1 LSNSP
6 TFSAVASLGLPK
18 QLPKYKGEALSI
30 LGETFAK
37 KGQSSLAKN
46 AYLQSIKASLEVRN
60 LQSLGNAYINLATLY
75 RDTRQIDSSIFYTKK
90 SLINSHHLHSAN
102 SRLRAYLSFYLNYK
116 IQNNINSSYFYL
128 DKATILNDSLVKVEK
143 EKLKQVFSIS
153 LDEQLRLNELE
164 KENLLNEGRS
174 KLYIMGAGLF
184 FLFIISLI
192 LYRSYQQKNRSNT
205 LLNQKNDQVE
215 RALTQLKITQNQL
228 IQKEKLASLGELT
241 AGIAH
246 EIQNP
251 LNFVNNFA
259 EVSVELADEL
269 HQSVEE
275 NDKLLAQELANDL
288 RQNMTQI
295 VQNGQRASNI
305 VRAMLEHSQASTAER
320 QPVQINGLAE
330 EYLRLAYHGFRAKDS
345 LFTATLHTDFQT
357 DLPPIEGVVQDLS
370 RVLLNLYNNAF
381 YALKQR
387 QAQENN
393 NQSTTTGES
402 AAYEPTLW
410 VSTRLVARQS
420 DRPAIEL
427 RVKDNGPGIPSRI
440 QEKVFQP
447 FFTTK
452 PTGQGTGLGL
462 SLSYDIITKGH
473 GGEMALESQEG
484 QGTEFI
490 IRLPVV

>member
-1 LSNSP
+1 
-6 TFSAVASLGLPK
+6 
-18 QLPKYKGEALSI
+18 
-30 LGETFAK
+30 
-37 KGQSSLAKN
+37 
-46 AYLQSIKASLEVRN
+46 LQSIKASLEVRN